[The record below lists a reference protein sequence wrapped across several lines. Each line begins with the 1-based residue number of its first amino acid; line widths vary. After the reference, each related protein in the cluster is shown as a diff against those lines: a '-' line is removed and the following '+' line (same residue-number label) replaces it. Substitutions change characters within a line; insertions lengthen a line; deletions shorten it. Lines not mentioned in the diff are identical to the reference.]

1 MPLVSLLLAGVAV
14 LGLFGC
20 EDSARNPVSANHPR
34 PIPTAAKS
42 SVAKPNLDS
51 LPLDARYW
59 RAPVLAPSPSDGVEL
74 LAKQA
79 EAGFEA
85 GQQDFQTGNVNGARI
100 EFNQVLQ
107 MLQDSGFDLEGEPRL
122 AGLFERIVET
132 ARNDEAIAAS
142 QQAASNGQG
151 NESAIGELGGVG
163 FSDEGIPEGP
173 VDPRLRTSAEG
184 EVQEL
189 PHDLPLTVNDYVLA
203 FLNFFT
209 KTTKGRAVVENGLRR
224 AGRYRPMIQRVL
236 REQGLPSDL
245 MYLAQAESAFQP
257 QALSSAGARGLWQFM
272 SFRGKEYGL
281 EHSWWVD
288 ERQDPEKATEA
299 AAHHLRDLYDM
310 FGDWYLAMAAYD
322 SGPGSVQK
330 AVERT
335 GYADFWELYRRNVL
349 PKETR
354 NYVPIILALTL
365 ISKDPAR
372 YGIVFEPDDPLRTDT
387 VKLDHPIDLRLVSDT
402 LDIDVDTLRSMNPQ
416 LLHLVTPASPGFALH
431 LPEGTAD
438 QFNSAMADIPPDK
451 WLSWRRHQVAP
462 GETLAEIAAKYHVTT
477 AAIADVNEIDP
488 HDPLETGDKLIL
500 PLAAESAAGPGTVV
514 HYRVRASDTLESV
527 SDEFDVTPAEL
538 KRWNHLRSNR
548 LIRGTRLTVY
558 PGGAAPSTRPS
569 PAAPART
576 ETAKAAVK
584 ATAAKVPDEAKGE
597 ARAEPAVAQKAGSE
611 ARPAEGKAIVHHVE
625 KGETLYSIA
634 QAYMTT
640 VAALRAGNKFLLDR
654 PLQAGDTLTI
664 LPPR

>member
-1 MPLVSLLLAGVAV
+1 MCLSVASLLLASIAV
-14 LGLFGC
+14 IGSVGC
-20 EDSARNPVSANHPR
+20 EDSARKPVAANHPL
-34 PIPTAAKS
+34 PIPVA
-42 SVAKPNLDS
+42 AKPNLDT
-51 LPLDARYW
+51 LPLSFRYS
-59 RAPVLAPSPSDGVEL
+59 RAPVLALPPSPASGVEL

-79 EAGFEA
+79 EAGLEA
-85 GQQDFQTGNVNGARI
+85 GEQDFQRGNLSGARL
-100 EFNQVLQ
+100 EFNQALQ
-107 MLQDSGFDLEGEPRL
+107 LLQDSGFDLQAEPRL
-122 AGLFERIVET
+122 AQIFGRLVET
-132 ARNDEAIAAS
+132 AHNEEAIAAS
-142 QQAASNGQG
+142 RQAAGANGQAG
-151 NESAIGELGGVG
+151 ESATNQLGGLG

-173 VDPRLRTSAEG
+173 VAPGLRTSAEG

-224 AGRYRPMIQRVL
+224 AGRYKPMIQRVL
-236 REQGLPSDL
+236 MQEGLPSDL

-257 QALSSAGARGLWQFM
+257 QALSGAGARGLWQFM

-288 ERQDPEKATEA
+288 ERQDPEKATQA
-299 AAHHLRDLYDM
+299 AAHHRRDLYDM

-322 SGPGSVQK
+322 SGPGNVQR

-372 YGIVFEPDDPLRTDT
+372 YGIEFEPDDPLRTDT
-387 VKLDHPIDLRLVSDT
+387 VKLDHPIDLRLISDT
-402 LDIDVDTLRSMNPQ
+402 LDIDVNTLRSLNPQ
-416 LLHLVTPASPGFALH
+416 LLHLVTPASPGFVLH

-451 WLSWRRHQVAP
+451 WLTWRRHQVAA
-462 GETLAEIAAKYHVTT
+462 GETLTVIAAKYHVT
-477 AAIADVNEIDP
+477 AASIADANEIDP
-488 HDPLETGDKLIL
+488 HDPLENGDKLII
-500 PLAAESAAGPGTVV
+500 PLTTESLAGPGKVL
-514 HYRVRASDTLESV
+514 HYRVRASDTLASV
-527 SDEFDVTPAEL
+527 ADEFDVSQAEL
-538 KRWNHLRSNR
+538 KKWNHLRSNH
-548 LIRGTRLTVY
+548 LVPGSRLTIY
-558 PGGAAPSTRPS
+558 PGGAVPPVANAA
-569 PAAPART
+569 AAPART
-576 ETAKAAVK
+576 EAVSAKVPVKASAAKAPVEAKAAVK
-584 ATAAKVPDEAKGE
+584 P
-597 ARAEPAVAQKAGSE
+597 EPAVAVKAE
-611 ARPAEGKAIVHHVE
+611 ARPEAKSAVHHVE
-625 KGETLYSIA
+625 KGETLWSIA

-640 VAALRAGNKFLLDR
+640 VEALRASNKFLLNR